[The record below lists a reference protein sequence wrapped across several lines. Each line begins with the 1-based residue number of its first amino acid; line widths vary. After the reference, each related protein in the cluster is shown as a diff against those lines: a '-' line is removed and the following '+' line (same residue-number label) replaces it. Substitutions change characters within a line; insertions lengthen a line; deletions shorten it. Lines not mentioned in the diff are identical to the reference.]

1 MTKKKRKKKRSGIS
15 LLLLAAA
22 LALPVM
28 ADKKP
33 GAETYFLLA
42 GSVFREPGFALPNAE
57 VTVVPDSEVGARAPK
72 IKKPQ
77 TVSDSRG
84 EFALRLPPGNM
95 RYIVKVHAKGFHDEE
110 KTITVQGEDRMDVT
124 FLLHAESK

>member
-1 MTKKKRKKKRSGIS
+1 MMRKKRKKKRSGIS

-22 LALPVM
+22 LALPAM

-33 GAETYFLLA
+33 GAEVYFLLA

-57 VTVVPDSEVGARAPK
+57 VVVVPDPAPGTPAPK
-72 IKKPQ
+72 IKKTQ
-77 TVSDSRG
+77 TVSDARG
-84 EFALRLPPGNM
+84 EFAFRLPPGNM
-95 RYIVKVHAKGFHDEE
+95 RYVIKVRAKGYHDEE
-110 KTITVQGEDRMDVT
+110 KTVTVQGEDRQDVT